1 MIYLDEEGS
10 MSQTFVM
17 FIQGAVTIIL
27 NVSSMAGS
35 IGGQT
40 ETLDTNPQSAWKRLL
55 TMPFPYVMLLMFHQR
70 LHFTPASNLGYLV
83 PPQDNISWV
92 PNRSL
97 EPPGCET
104 KVSSNNF
111 WFRLFE
117 IACFPW
123 QPIANLRRGSAYKIT
138 HISAVTY
145 HILLNLI
152 PN

>member
-1 MIYLDEEGS
+1 MIYLEEEGS

-83 PPQDNISWV
+83 PP
-92 PNRSL
+92 
-97 EPPGCET
+97 PGQYFMGAKSFIGT
-104 KVSSNNF
+104 
-111 WFRLFE
+111 
-117 IACFPW
+117 PW
-123 QPIANLRRGSAYKIT
+123 MRNEGVLKQFLVQAI
-138 HISAVTY
+138 
-145 HILLNLI
+145 
-152 PN
+152 